1 MSFFF
6 FLKADLVEIYSTE
19 SNPIKTG
26 CKKNKVSMLLSCFY
40 VAVASRQA
48 AYMFVMLRFQIK
60 LVQR

>member
-1 MSFFF
+1 M
-6 FLKADLVEIYSTE
+6 EIYSTE

-48 AYMFVMLRFQIK
+48 AYLFVMLRFQIK